1 MSGTNQNVLKESN
14 ILRDYTH
21 ASLTFR
27 SDGTYE
33 RAPKLKFLFHV
44 YFDINP
50 EVSNIPNAN
59 YGLLVKTVKLP
70 SYNMQVDT
78 MNQYNRK
85 RLIQTKI
92 KYDPVDITFHDDTG
106 TATGS
111 DYAGGMIR
119 SLWKS
124 YYNYYYAD
132 GRNPEV
138 VFNRIRG
145 NIPNAGIGGPGGK
158 QSSFTAET
166 YNYRNQYDYS
176 ITGNTSWGY
185 TGDATPSGELGSI
198 ANGRKIPFFKNITVF
213 GLSQHKY
220 TAYTLINPVI
230 TAFSHDTYDYSNN
243 SGVMENKMTL
253 EYETV
258 VYNEGDIDGNAPGD
272 IVTGFGFETNYDR
285 RLSPIA
291 RLNSNSLVSGQAG
304 LLKGGN
310 MSNVTDPAQRAQ
322 AAQIANNYAK
332 DIAISTSQVPIK
344 ESEAVNQSNSTRNQ
358 FAQYPSFNATG
369 NGLLSSAPSAAPNPA
384 AVTETSPAGS
394 QNGPVYSNQYRSNI

>member
-1 MSGTNQNVLKESN
+1 MSGSNQNLLKESS

-27 SDGTYE
+27 TDGTYE
-33 RAPKLKFLFHV
+33 KAPKLKFLFHV

-50 EVSNIPNAN
+50 EVSNVPNAN
-59 YGLLVKTVKLP
+59 YGLLVKTVRLP
-70 SYNMQVDT
+70 SFNMQVDT

-119 SLWKS
+119 SLWKA

-145 NIPNAGIGGPGGK
+145 NTPNAGIGGPGGK

-213 GLSQHKY
+213 GLSQHKF
-220 TAYTLINPVI
+220 TAYTLINPVM
-230 TAFSHDTYDYSNN
+230 TSFSHDTYDYAQGN
-243 SGVMENKMTL
+243 GTMENKMTL

-258 VYNEGDIDGNAPGD
+258 VYNEGDIDGNDPAS
-272 IVTGFGFETNYDR
+272 IVTGFGMKANYDR
-285 RLSPIA
+285 ELSPIA
-291 RLNSNSLVSGQAG
+291 RPGSNSLVQGQAG
-304 LLKGGN
+304 LLNGGN
-310 MSNVTDPAQRAQ
+310 MSNVTDPAQRQQ

-332 DIAISTSQVPIK
+332 DVGASTSQVTIQ
-344 ESEAVNQSNSTRNQ
+344 ESKAVDQPNSTRNL
-358 FAQYPSFNATG
+358 FAQYPSYNASG
-369 NGLLSSAPSAAPNPA
+369 NGSQSSAPIAPSSPP

-394 QNGPVYSNQYRSNI
+394 QNNQLRG

>member
-1 MSGTNQNVLKESN
+1 MSGTNQNVLKESR
-14 ILRDYTH
+14 IIRDYTH

-27 SDGTYE
+27 NDGTYE
-33 RAPKLKFLFHV
+33 KAPKLKFLFHV

-50 EVSNIPNAN
+50 EVSNVPNAN

-70 SYNMQVDT
+70 SYNMQVDK

-92 KYDPVDITFHDDTG
+92 NYDPVDITFHDDTG

-119 SLWKS
+119 SLWKA

-145 NIPNAGIGGPGGK
+145 NTPNAGIGGPGGK

-185 TGDATPSGELGSI
+185 TGDATPSGEQASI
-198 ANGRKIPFFKNITVF
+198 TNGRKIPFFKNITVF
-213 GLSQHKY
+213 GLSQHRY
-220 TAYTLINPVI
+220 TAYTLINPII
-230 TAFSHDTYDYSNN
+230 TSFSHDTYDYSQGN
-243 SGVMENKMTL
+243 GIMENKMTL

-272 IVTGFGFETNYDR
+272 IVTGFGFVANYDR
-285 RLSPIA
+285 RRSPIA
-291 RLNSNSLVSGQAG
+291 RPGSNGLVGGQAG
-304 LLKGGN
+304 LLTGGN
-310 MSNVTDPAQRAQ
+310 MSANDGNAGEQ
-322 AAQIANNYAK
+322 AAQVAYNYTSK
-332 DIAISTSQVPIK
+332 YGTSISQVFAG
-344 ESEAVNQSNSTRNQ
+344 ESRAVDQNNATRNTG
-358 FAQYPSFNATG
+358 FSAPVFDATG
-369 NGLLSSAPSAAPNPA
+369 NGLLSSAPIASSSPA
-384 AVTETSPAGS
+384 AVDAISPAGT
-394 QNGPVYSNQYRSNI
+394 QNDQLRAN

>member
-14 ILRDYTH
+14 FLRDYTH
-21 ASLTFR
+21 ASLTYR
-27 SDGTYE
+27 TDGTYE
-33 RAPKLKFLFHV
+33 KAPKLKFLFHV

-50 EVSNIPNAN
+50 EVSNVPNAN
-59 YGLLVKTVKLP
+59 YGLLVKTVRLP
-70 SYNMQVDT
+70 SFNMQVDT

-119 SLWKS
+119 SLWKA

-145 NIPNAGIGGPGGK
+145 NTPNAGIGGPGGK

-185 TGDATPSGELGSI
+185 TGDETLSGEQASI
-198 ANGRKIPFFKNITVF
+198 TNGRKIPFFKNITVF
-213 GLSQHKY
+213 GLSQHKF
-220 TAYTLINPVI
+220 TAYTLINPVM
-230 TAFSHDTYDYSNN
+230 TSFSHDTYDYAQGN
-243 SGVMENKMTL
+243 GTMENKMTL

-258 VYNEGDIDGNAPGD
+258 VYNEGDIDGNDPAS
-272 IVTGFGFETNYDR
+272 IVTGFGMKANYDR
-285 RLSPIA
+285 ELSPIA
-291 RLNSNSLVSGQAG
+291 REGSNSLVQGQAG
-304 LLKGGN
+304 LLLGGN
-310 MSNVTDPAQRAQ
+310 MNNVTDPAQRQQ

-332 DIAISTSQVPIK
+332 DVGASTSQVVFG
-344 ESEAVNQSNSTRNQ
+344 ENQAVGQNNGTRNNPYT
-358 FAQYPSFNATG
+358 FDVYNATG
-369 NGLLSSAPSAAPNPA
+369 NGLKSSSPIAPSSPA
-384 AVTETSPAGS
+384 AVGANSPAGA
-394 QNGPVYSNQYRSNI
+394 QNDQLRAN

>member
-1 MSGTNQNVLKESN
+1 MSGTNQNVLKEST

-33 RAPKLKFLFHV
+33 KAPKLKFLFHV

-50 EVSNIPNAN
+50 EVSNVPNAN

-70 SYNMQVDT
+70 SFNMQVDT

-119 SLWKS
+119 SLWKA

-145 NIPNAGIGGPGGK
+145 NTPNAGIGGPGGK

-185 TGDATPSGELGSI
+185 TGDATPSGEQASI
-198 ANGRKIPFFKNITVF
+198 TNGRKIPFFKNITVF
-213 GLSQHKY
+213 GLSQHKF
-220 TAYTLINPVI
+220 TAYTLINPVM
-230 TAFSHDTYDYSNN
+230 TSFSHDTYDYAQGN
-243 SGVMENKMTL
+243 GTMENKMTL

-258 VYNEGDIDGNAPGD
+258 VYNEGDIDGNDPAS
-272 IVTGFGFETNYDR
+272 IVTGFGMKANYDR

-291 RLNSNSLVSGQAG
+291 REGSNSLVQGQAG
-304 LLKGGN
+304 LLRGGN
-310 MSNVTDPAQRAQ
+310 MNSVTDPAQRQQ

-332 DIAISTSQVPIK
+332 DVGASTSQVVFG
-344 ESEAVNQSNSTRNQ
+344 ENQAVGQNNGTRNTGYS
-358 FAQYPSFNATG
+358 APVFNATG
-369 NGLLSSAPSAAPNPA
+369 NGLKSSSSIAPSGPA
-384 AVTETSPAGS
+384 AVGARSSAGA
-394 QNGPVYSNQYRSNI
+394 QNDQLRAN

>member
-27 SDGTYE
+27 TDGTYE
-33 RAPKLKFLFHV
+33 KAPKLKFLFHV

-50 EVSNIPNAN
+50 EVSKVPNAN

-70 SYNMQVDT
+70 SFNMQVDT

-92 KYDPVDITFHDDTG
+92 KYDPIDITFHDDTG

-119 SLWKS
+119 SLWKA

-145 NIPNAGIGGPGGK
+145 NRPNAGIGGPGGK

-166 YNYRNQYDYS
+166 YNYRNQYDDS
-176 ITGNTSWGY
+176 ITGNANWGY
-185 TGDATPSGELGSI
+185 SGGATPVGEEASI
-198 ANGRKIPFFKNITVF
+198 YNGRKIPFFKNITIF
-213 GLSQHKY
+213 GLSQHRY

-230 TAFSHDTYDYSNN
+230 TSFSHDTYDYAQG
-243 SGVMENKMTL
+243 SGTMENKMAL

-258 VYNEGDIDGNAPGD
+258 VYNEGDIDGNDPAS
-272 IVTGFGFETNYDR
+272 IVTGFGMKDNYDR
-285 RLSPIA
+285 ERSPIA
-291 RLNSNSLVSGQAG
+291 PKGSNSLVQGQTG
-304 LLKGGN
+304 LLNGGN
-310 MSNVTDPAQRAQ
+310 MSANDGNAGEK
-322 AAQIANNYAK
+322 AAQVAYNSSKNVGT
-332 DIAISTSQVPIK
+332 STSQVVFG
-344 ESEAVNQSNSTRNQ
+344 ENQAVGQNNGTRNTGYS
-358 FAQYPSFNATG
+358 APVFNATG
-369 NGLLSSAPSAAPNPA
+369 NGLKSSSSIAPSGPA
-384 AVTETSPAGS
+384 AADAISTAGA
-394 QNGPVYSNQYRSNI
+394 QNNQLRAN

>member
-1 MSGTNQNVLKESN
+1 MSGSNQNLLKESN

-21 ASLTFR
+21 ANLTFG
-27 SDGTYE
+27 SSVYE
-33 RAPKLKFLFHV
+33 KAPKLKFLFHV

-50 EVSNIPNAN
+50 EVSNIPNSN

-70 SYNMQVDT
+70 SFNMQVDT

-111 DYAGGMIR
+111 EYAGGMIR

-138 VFNRIRG
+138 VFNRVRG
-145 NIPNAGIGGPGGK
+145 NTPNSRPGGEGGTL
-158 QSSFTAET
+158 SSFTAET

-176 ITGNTSWGY
+176 ITGNTNWGY
-185 TGDATPSGELGSI
+185 IGDATPSGEQGSI

-213 GLSQHKY
+213 GLSQHRF

-230 TAFSHDTYDYSNN
+230 TSFSHDTYDYAQGN
-243 SGVMENKMTL
+243 GVMENKMTL

-258 VYNEGDIDGNAPGD
+258 VYNEGDIDGNAPSD
-272 IVTGFGFETNYDR
+272 IVTGFGLRDNYDR
-285 RLSPIA
+285 VLSPIA
-291 RLNSNSLVSGQAG
+291 RPGSNSYVPGQAG
-304 LLKGGN
+304 LLDGGN
-310 MSNVTDPAQRAQ
+310 MSNVTDPAQRQQ
-322 AAQIANNYAK
+322 AAQIAYNYSKQYDA
-332 DIAISTSQVPIK
+332 STSQVPIQ
-344 ESEAVNQSNSTRNQ
+344 ESKAVDQPNSTRNL
-358 FAQYPSFNATG
+358 FAQYPSYNASG
-369 NGLLSSAPSAAPNPA
+369 NGLQSAAPIAPSSPG
-384 AVTETSPAGS
+384 AVTETSPAGL
-394 QNGPVYSNQYRSNI
+394 QNNQLRG

>member
-1 MSGTNQNVLKESN
+1 MSGSNQNLLKESN

-21 ASLTFR
+21 ANLTFG
-27 SDGTYE
+27 SSVYE
-33 RAPKLKFLFHV
+33 KAPKLKFLFHV

-50 EVSNIPNAN
+50 EVSNVPNAN

-70 SYNMQVDT
+70 SFNMQVDT
-78 MNQYNRK
+78 LNQYNRK

-111 DYAGGMIR
+111 PNAGGIIR
-119 SLWKS
+119 SLWKA

-145 NIPNAGIGGPGGK
+145 NTPQIDPGGEGGTLN
-158 QSSFTAET
+158 SFTAET

-176 ITGNTSWGY
+176 ITGNANWGY
-185 TGDATPSGELGSI
+185 IGDATLAGDQASI
-198 ANGRKIPFFKNITVF
+198 SNGRKIPFFKNITVF
-213 GLSQHKY
+213 GLSQHRY

-230 TAFSHDTYDYSNN
+230 TSFSHDTYDYAQAN
-243 SGVMENKMTL
+243 GVMENKMTL

-258 VYNEGDIDGNAPGD
+258 AYNEGDIDGNDPSS
-272 IVTGFGFETNYDR
+272 IVTGFGIRANYDR
-285 RLSPIA
+285 ERSPIA
-291 RLNSNSLVSGQAG
+291 RPGSNSLAESGAG
-304 LLKGGN
+304 MVEGGN
-310 MSNVTDPAQRAQ
+310 MNSVTDPAQRQQ

-332 DIAISTSQVPIK
+332 DVGTSTSQVAVT
-344 ESEAVNQSNSTRNQ
+344 ESAAVYQSNSTRNQ
-358 FAQYPSFNATG
+358 FAQYPSANASG
-369 NGLLSSAPSAAPNPA
+369 NGLVSSAPTAPSSPPA
-384 AVTETSPAGS
+384 VGETSPAGA

>member
-1 MSGTNQNVLKESN
+1 
-14 ILRDYTH
+14 
-21 ASLTFR
+21 
-27 SDGTYE
+27 
-33 RAPKLKFLFHV
+33 
-44 YFDINP
+44 
-50 EVSNIPNAN
+50 
-59 YGLLVKTVKLP
+59 
-70 SYNMQVDT
+70 
-78 MNQYNRK
+78 
-85 RLIQTKI
+85 
-92 KYDPVDITFHDDTG
+92 
-106 TATGS
+106 
-111 DYAGGMIR
+111 
-119 SLWKS
+119 
-124 YYNYYYAD
+124 
-132 GRNPEV
+132 
-138 VFNRIRG
+138 
-145 NIPNAGIGGPGGK
+145 
-158 QSSFTAET
+158 
-166 YNYRNQYDYS
+166 
-176 ITGNTSWGY
+176 
-185 TGDATPSGELGSI
+185 
-198 ANGRKIPFFKNITVF
+198 
-213 GLSQHKY
+213 
-220 TAYTLINPVI
+220 
-230 TAFSHDTYDYSNN
+230 
-243 SGVMENKMTL
+243 MTL

-344 ESEAVNQSNSTRNQ
+344 ESEAVNQPNSTRNQ

>member
-1 MSGTNQNVLKESN
+1 MSGTNQNILKESR

-27 SDGTYE
+27 TDGTYE
-33 RAPKLKFLFHV
+33 KAPKLKFLFHV

-50 EVSNIPNAN
+50 EVSEIPNAN

-70 SYNMQVDT
+70 SFNMQVDT

-92 KYDPVDITFHDDTG
+92 KYDAVDITFHDDTG

-119 SLWKS
+119 SLWKT

-132 GRNPEV
+132 GGNPDV
-138 VFNRIRG
+138 VFNRVRG
-145 NIPNAGIGGPGGK
+145 NTPNAGIGGPGGK

-176 ITGNTSWGY
+176 ITGNNNWGY
-185 TGDATPSGELGSI
+185 VGDATLSGELGSI
-198 ANGRKIPFFKNITVF
+198 TNGRKIPFFKNITVF
-213 GLSQHKY
+213 GLSQHRF
-220 TAYTLINPVI
+220 TAYTLINPLI
-230 TAFSHDTYDYSNN
+230 TSFSHDTYDYAQGN
-243 SGVMENKMTL
+243 GVMENKMTL

-258 VYNEGDIDGNAPGD
+258 VYNEGDIDGNDPAS
-272 IVTGFGFETNYDR
+272 IVTGFGMKDNYDR
-285 RLSPIA
+285 RRSPIA
-291 RLNSNSLVSGQAG
+291 PEGSNSLVSGQAG
-304 LLKGGN
+304 LLQGGN
-310 MSNVTDPAQRAQ
+310 MNSSSVSDPAQRQQ
-322 AAQIANNYAK
+322 AAQIAYNYSKNVGAG
-332 DIAISTSQVPIK
+332 TSQVTIQ
-344 ESEAVNQSNSTRNQ
+344 ESKAVDQPNSTRNL
-358 FAQYPSFNATG
+358 FAQYPSYNASG
-369 NGLLSSAPSAAPNPA
+369 NGSQSAAPIAPSSPS

-394 QNGPVYSNQYRSNI
+394 QNNQLRG